1 MQSVAGSKTFLL
13 IVSASQL
20 EALELARGM
29 IMTHVVLTG
38 SVTERLH
45 DIAS

>member
-1 MQSVAGSKTFLL
+1 MAGSKTFLL

-20 EALELARGM
+20 EALELACGM
-29 IMTHVVLTG
+29 IMTHVALTG
-38 SVTERLH
+38 SVTKQLH